1 MRSAQEAFRS
11 TTRRATNVTIPEAL
25 LVEARALKINISQV
39 CERGLVA
46 EVARAKQQRW
56 LEENR
61 PAMDAWNDYVEK
73 NGIPLAEYR
82 QF

>member
-1 MRSAQEAFRS
+1 M
-11 TTRRATNVTIPEAL
+11 
-25 LVEARALKINISQV
+25 
-39 CERGLVA
+39 A